1 MEESA
6 TPFSLFKNWLF
17 SSLYFSCSISNRD
30 CFLFSLCSI
39 ISLISVHHIF
49 WAYLPIWLQNPAFFY
64 TVPSSLHLAVL
75 WVWWPFSLP
84 DPVPLERFI
93 LLSALFFPWSLC
105 SQWLPSHP
113 IPVISTDGHS
123 LLSAIMIHYRTV
135 RYWFQTSP
143 FPATPPPEQASFY
156 TVLRITFFLSIC
168 LFHIIISPFS
178 ICIIHSRNMYF
189 VPLTFVPFEKS
200 KRLKISLNE
209 SELLSCLPSSM
220 LLISSLFHKQ
230 PGRLEQI
237 QPRGAS
243 QSF

>member
-1 MEESA
+1 MV
-6 TPFSLFKNWLF
+6 SLFPV
-17 SSLYFSCSISNRD
+17 ISPN
-30 CFLFSLCSI
+30 
-39 ISLISVHHIF
+39 
-49 WAYLPIWLQNPAFFY
+49 
-64 TVPSSLHLAVL
+64 
-75 WVWWPFSLP
+75 
-84 DPVPLERFI
+84 
-93 LLSALFFPWSLC
+93 
-105 SQWLPSHP
+105 P

-123 LLSAIMIHYRTV
+123 LLSGIMIHYRTV
-135 RYWFQTSP
+135 RYWFQASP
-143 FPATPPPEQASFY
+143 FLATPPEQASFC
-156 TVLRITFFLSIC
+156 TVLRITCFLSIY

-200 KRLKISLNE
+200 IRLKISLNE

-237 QPRGAS
+237 QPRGVS